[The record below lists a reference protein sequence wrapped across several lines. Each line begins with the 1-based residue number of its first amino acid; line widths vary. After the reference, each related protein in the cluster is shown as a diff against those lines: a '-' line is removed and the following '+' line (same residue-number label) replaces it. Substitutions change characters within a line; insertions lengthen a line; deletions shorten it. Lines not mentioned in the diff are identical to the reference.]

1 VGGGSVPLITIYLL
15 KQQNKTKTA
24 KKQTKHTK
32 KTTTPKKHKI
42 RKTNKFISFYKKK
55 QHFYDFY

>member
-1 VGGGSVPLITIYLL
+1 VGGGSVPLITFYLL

-32 KTTTPKKHKI
+32 KPTTPKNIK
-42 RKTNKFISFYKKK
+42 
-55 QHFYDFY
+55 

>member
-1 VGGGSVPLITIYLL
+1 MGGGSVPLITFYLL

-32 KTTTPKKHKI
+32 KNIFT
-42 RKTNKFISFYKKK
+42 ISTSTK
-55 QHFYDFY
+55 QGIYLGIFSQYDTDC